1 MSKAILEFTL
11 PDDQYD
17 FEQAVNA
24 GKYRSVLWDL
34 DQFLRAKTK
43 YASDDTTKE
52 QIEAYYTLRDELH
65 RLMEENNITL
75 D

>member
-1 MSKAILEFTL
+1 MEAILKFNL

-17 FEQAVNA
+17 FDQAVNA

-34 DQFLRAKTK
+34 DQFLRKHTK
-43 YASDDTTKE
+43 YASDDATKE
-52 QIEAYYTLRDELH
+52 QIEAYYALRDELH
-65 RLMEENNITL
+65 KLMDENNVTL